1 MEIETLP
8 RTFLTCKSKN
18 CVRSSH
24 SKTRCTLSF
33 TLITANGKTIA
44 RDLNRRNFCVMESD
58 VPNWTDSPDK
68 PGRKKLREK
77 ANENT
82 DLDLLDLIGETGLE
96 IT

>member
-1 MEIETLP
+1 MTTTPLT
-8 RTFLTCKSKN
+8 RSFLTCHSKG
-18 CVRSSH
+18 CVRCNH
-24 SKTRCTLSF
+24 PNTRCTLSF
-33 TLITANGKTIA
+33 TLLSTTAKAIA
-44 RDLNRRNFCVMESD
+44 KDLNDRHFCTLESD
-58 VPNWTDSPDK
+58 VPFWKVSPDK